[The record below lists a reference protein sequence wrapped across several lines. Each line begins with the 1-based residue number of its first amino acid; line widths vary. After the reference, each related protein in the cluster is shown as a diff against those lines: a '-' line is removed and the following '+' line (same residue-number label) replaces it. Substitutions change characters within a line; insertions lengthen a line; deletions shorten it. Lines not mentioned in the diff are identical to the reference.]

1 MVPLTINKFTSKY
14 YINLMQKVNWLNG
27 LMQSP
32 EFNSQLNHAVTCYCL
47 AKVGGHKGWIKCI
60 KIQPVNKKE
69 KKRIMLY

>member
-1 MVPLTINKFTSKY
+1 
-14 YINLMQKVNWLNG
+14 MQKVNWLNG